1 MELTPEQ
8 EDQYFK
14 QAMNKGKVLAEDLK
28 PAHNEISEEQISA
41 IVDLCAANGK
51 LISREQAKEFIEA
64 TNKQMEAEK
73 NMSFKERIKNLQNKR
88 K

>member
-1 MELTPEQ
+1 MKNKEIGNLANETSQPITEQ
-8 EDQYFK
+8 
-14 QAMNKGKVLAEDLK
+14 
-28 PAHNEISEEQISA
+28 QITA

>member
-1 MELTPEQ
+1 ME
-8 EDQYFK
+8 K
-14 QAMNKGKVLAEDLK
+14 
-28 PAHNEISEEQISA
+28 NEIGNLANETAQPITEEQISA

-73 NMSFKERIKNLQNKR
+73 NMSFNERMKNLQNNR

>member
-28 PAHNEISEEQISA
+28 PAHTEISEQQITA
-41 IVDLCAANGK
+41 IVDLCAAKGK

-73 NMSFKERIKNLQNKR
+73 NMSFKERMKKLQNKR